1 MRNRAKNHHIVPKV
15 LQKNFAIQGKHIW
28 FTERQNNG
36 LFHEPEL
43 RNIKKTFRKK
53 DYYTVLEDGVRSDI
67 IEKNFYGDIDNYLG
81 RILPE
86 VLDTFA
92 KGNIPKFSGQPLYSI
107 KQCVMQMA
115 KRTPDFLQDHND
127 IDMGRKFAK
136 GMLESAD
143 TNVRNKYQRY
153 LDEPNNNKL
162 RELGRD
168 IRVRATPKNS
178 ERIEEALQNRSV
190 HWAKIETNH
199 SFILSS
205 RMALWLGNGE
215 ANGLMNPLLEIWMPI
230 SPKISLI
237 LFWNKNKD
245 FPLMNT
251 VDRDFVR
258 RLNMY
263 AVENSNQIAS
273 HSKELLYSLA
283 CKK

>member
-15 LQKNFAIQGKHIW
+15 LQKNFAIEGKHIW

-53 DYYTVLEDGVRSDI
+53 DYYTVLEDGKRSDI
-67 IEKNFYGDIDNYLG
+67 IEKRFYGDIDDYLG
-81 RILPE
+81 RILPDI
-86 VLDTFA
+86 LNTFA
-92 KGNIPKFSGQPLYSI
+92 EDKIPNFSGQALDSI
-107 KQCVMQMA
+107 RQVIMQMA
-115 KRTPDFLQDHND
+115 KRTPDFVKDHND
-127 IDMGRKFAK
+127 IDMGRKFVI
-136 GMLESAD
+136 GMLQTPD
-143 TNVRNKYQRY
+143 TKMRNEYQGY
-153 LDEPNNNKL
+153 LDKPNNSKL

-168 IRVRATPKNS
+168 IRVRATLNNS

-215 ANGLMNPLLEIWMPI
+215 ANGLINPLLEIWMPI

-237 LFWNKNKD
+237 LFWNKNKN

-263 AVENSNQIAS
+263 AVENSDQIAS
-273 HSKELLYSLA
+273 YSKPLLKSLIHQG
-283 CKK
+283 